1 MGIVLNINEALFGLY
16 KGYDDVLCYVEKWH
30 EAYDD
35 FGNENFHIYFK
46 DDEHKKIDTRKTLH
60 NIDGET
66 LLKIAIDLG
75 VETPDFIPAI
85 PQFKNALKSSFET
98 ASLTFE
104 KAYKNVESD
113 PGLAIGLAN
122 SALESIIKEIIRDE
136 RVKIQ
141 YEEKDTLGKLSQK
154 ICKAFKQSVDPTEP
168 VEIKTIASS
177 LISVCNAIETLRSSK
192 TIFHG
197 KTDNSNVASYPM
209 YAYMVV
215 NSMAT
220 VGLFS
225 LHYNLTE
232 YPKVT
237 QQQPIWG
244 LNDLPF

>member
-1 MGIVLNINEALFGLY
+1 M
-16 KGYDDVLCYVEKWH
+16 
-30 EAYDD
+30 
-35 FGNENFHIYFK
+35 
-46 DDEHKKIDTRKTLH
+46 
-60 NIDGET
+60 
-66 LLKIAIDLG
+66 
-75 VETPDFIPAI
+75 
-85 PQFKNALKSSFET
+85 
-98 ASLTFE
+98 
-104 KAYKNVESD
+104 
-113 PGLAIGLAN
+113 
-122 SALESIIKEIIRDE
+122 
-136 RVKIQ
+136 
-141 YEEKDTLGKLSQK
+141 
-154 ICKAFKQSVDPTEP
+154 
-168 VEIKTIASS
+168 
-177 LISVCNAIETLRSSK
+177 IETLRSSK